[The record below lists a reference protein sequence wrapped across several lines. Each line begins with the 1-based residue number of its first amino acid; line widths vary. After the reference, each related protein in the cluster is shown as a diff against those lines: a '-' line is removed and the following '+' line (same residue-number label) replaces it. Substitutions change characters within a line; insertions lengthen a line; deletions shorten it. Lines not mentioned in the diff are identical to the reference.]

1 MNNTLNKN
9 NDVVKRNILN
19 QLCTEQYTLP
29 ELRLFAVYL
38 SRIDTRDSSESPQ
51 SRAVRFTLDEFKE
64 LTGLKRVCKSDL
76 LPSLKHLLDRQ
87 RIEESPGSTEDNCKV
102 RLFNLFSGAYFEKNK
117 NGENFVEIS
126 ATDEAI
132 PYLFNIQREFVKY
145 KLWNILQLTSK
156 NQIRMYEVLKQYI
169 NTKPAGWFEC
179 SIDRLKY
186 LLGIPA
192 NKYTEF
198 KSFKRSVIDKCQRAI
213 NQSTDIYFEY
223 KCSKMNAKGKWERI
237 YFDIKKNET
246 STAAEY
252 EKSLRAYIDIEAE
265 TRAAVFT
272 LESTGNELTA
282 CGDPAELTQEAADT
296 SRKTHRKP
304 RAAAQTC
311 SGDDLKA
318 EQSTAA
324 ELPSSEPQSVMMKDS
339 LRKAAQLI
347 NDNELKAKFEEFAAE
362 LEAEENERKYQ
373 EMKAATFG
381 TYGIEESF
389 SFDDTMEIVSL
400 LKAKGYDNI
409 FWHFKHFHGS
419 AKANGAKNIKSY
431 MLKMIK
437 NEVREEKK
445 IETA

>member
-38 SRIDTRDSSESPQ
+38 SRIDTRDSSTSPQ
-51 SRAVRFTLDEFKE
+51 SRTVRFSLDEFKE

-132 PYLFNIQREFVKY
+132 PYLFNIKREFVKY

-156 NQIRMYEVLKQYI
+156 NQIRMYEVLKQYL
-169 NTKPAGWFEC
+169 TAGRFEC
-179 SIDRLKY
+179 DLQRLKY

-192 NKYTEF
+192 EKYPDF
-198 KSFKRSVIDKCQRAI
+198 RNLKRSVIDKCQEALKKH
-213 NQSTDIYFEY
+213 TDICFTYE
-223 KCSKMNAKGKWERI
+223 NAAAGIGGKWETI
-237 YFDIKKNET
+237 IFHIKKNET

-282 CGDPAELTQEAADT
+282 CGDPAGALTQEAADT
-296 SRKTHRKP
+296 TRRTPRKP

-373 EMKAATFG
+373 EMKAETFG

-389 SFDDTMEIVSL
+389 SFDDTLEIVYNMQE
-400 LKAKGYDNI
+400 KGY
-409 FWHFKHFHGS
+409 
-419 AKANGAKNIKSY
+419 KNILASYKRIHRTAMNKCKDKSKLKGY
-431 MLKMIK
+431 MLSIIANDTKGL
-437 NEVREEKK
+437 
-445 IETA
+445 ETA